1 MNIKNLKQR
10 LKIPE
15 IIEALRDV
23 RVVSFLGFGV
33 ISLLVAWNIVG
44 VIEKN
49 YELQQQIAQLEREN
63 VVQSLRNANQSLR
76 NEYYNSE
83 QYLELQARR
92 QFGLAAEGET
102 VYIIPESVALVNSIE
117 VQERPDAITAQEE
130 KAWYRQNLEEWR
142 EFFFRSDN
150 DIGS

>member
-1 MNIKNLKQR
+1 MKQLIQKIKIN
-10 LKIPE
+10 E

-23 RVVSFLGFGV
+23 RVMSFIGFGI

-63 VVQSLRNANQSLR
+63 TLQSLRNTNQSLR
-76 NEYYNSE
+76 NEYFKSE

-92 QFGLAAEGET
+92 QLGLAAEGET
-102 VYIIPESVALVNSIE
+102 VYLIPEAVALANSIE
-117 VQERPDAITAQEE
+117 PQDRPGVAEQDEE
-130 KAWYRQNLEEWR
+130 KPWYRQNLEEWR
-142 EFFFRSDN
+142 EFFFRSDG
-150 DIGS
+150 DS